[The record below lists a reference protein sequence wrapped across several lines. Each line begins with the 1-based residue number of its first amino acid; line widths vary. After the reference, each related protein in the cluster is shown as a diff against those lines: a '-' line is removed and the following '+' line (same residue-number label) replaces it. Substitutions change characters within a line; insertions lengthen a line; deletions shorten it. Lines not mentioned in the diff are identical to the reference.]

1 MIFAAE
7 KIMDEKRDKSILQ
20 LKEMLEGID
29 FCMLTTVNDGK
40 LHSRPMSTQ
49 ELDENGNL
57 WFFTADNTRKADE
70 VAADNRVNVAYSA
83 PDDNRYVSVFGT
95 AEITRDRAK
104 MKELWSPIHK
114 AWFPE
119 GLDDP
124 HICLMKIDIEDAEY
138 WDAPSSKIV
147 QLAGLVKALVTGTEA
162 DYGEQG
168 KIKLS

>member
-1 MIFAAE
+1 MNE
-7 KIMDEKRDKSILQ
+7 QRTKSISQ
-20 LKEMLEGID
+20 LKEMLEDID
-29 FCMLTTVNDGK
+29 FCMLTTVKQGK

-57 WFFTADNTRKADE
+57 WFFTSDNTRKADE
-70 VAADNRVNVAYSA
+70 VAADDRVNVAYSA
-83 PDDNRYVSVFGT
+83 PDDNKYVSVFGT
-95 AEITRDRAK
+95 AKILHDRAK
-104 MKELWSPIHK
+104 MEELWTPAHK
-114 AWFPE
+114 AWFPD

-124 HICLMKIDIEDAEY
+124 HICLIKVDVEDAEY

-147 QLAGLVKALVTGTEA
+147 QIAGFVKALVTGTEA